1 MNFLEFLTLPAR
13 ERREELGNFAGSMF
27 ETVFGT
33 PEEREATRQK
43 LRQPPSGGYTDIYQN
58 SFLARNRNQ
67 TPFSVQF
74 LKDYGD
80 FMPVIGDFAGV
91 ADVAQELTSEE
102 PNYPLA
108 GALGLATAVGAVPY
122 AGDLAARGISSGARS
137 LFDVASRI
145 EVDPSTVGMNLGNVR
160 IKPKT
165 ETREGEKIFQA
176 LQGQPTAPEF
186 MGSEPLAPMSNV
198 TNVKSQKNIALQNHE
213 SIIRGTGELKKP
225 TQIDIDQLEG
235 STLLAIVGDNTG
247 RHNVLSVGG
256 EVFDTPV
263 ESLAGFQYI
272 DVDNPLH
279 GYAGA
284 RPATSA
290 KLNEAQKIA
299 EAGGDPVYIS
309 FLMGEKSGDFADH
322 TGATYGKMFANS
334 HARIDPKDYETIN
347 EKIRNIGVPKSKP
360 KLDGDGNQIFKANGN
375 PAMDNFTEYPFRNFE
390 GINNPNAIFEYMA
403 SLPTGT
409 QRAYFLKGLDKAN
422 LFKLGMPKVQD
433 ARLAV
438 ADSAQLGM
446 DWGTM
451 GYRLFRPDIERGL
464 IETTPEMHKTY
475 DTGVGKVGPSM
486 SLLGRTIEEGAN
498 SNPSKGIP
506 ANLLMSDLSEGQ
518 RLKGTGGGLLMS
530 SPDYKVYEGS
540 TAKAVQ
546 KVEPVN
552 VDTVNTFLEVEKTQ
566 GRDRAYQF
574 AQKVLSAGK
583 VTNELIKQAKKM
595 NAPTWVVAL
604 MVSQQ
609 AMQGDE

>member
-13 ERREELGNFAGSMF
+13 ERREELGNFVGGLFENDGSYRRALSQNEIPSNF
-27 ETVFGT
+27 QNVYGNRTAT
-33 PEEREATRQK
+33 P
-43 LRQPPSGGYTDIYQN
+43 S
-58 SFLARNRNQ
+58 
-67 TPFSVQF
+67 SVQF
-74 LKDYGD
+74 LQDYGD
-80 FMPVIGDFAGV
+80 FLPVVGDVAGV
-91 ADVAQELTSEE
+91 ADVAQELSSED

-108 GALGLATAVGAVPY
+108 AGLGAATAISAVPVVGDA
-122 AGDLAARGISSGARS
+122 AGRAVASGARS

-145 EVDPSTVGMNLGNVR
+145 EVDPNVVGMNLGNVR
-160 IKPKT
+160 IRPKT
-165 ETREGEKIFQA
+165 ETREGATIFQD
-176 LQGQPTAPEF
+176 LEGKPTAKQFTKQDYFP
-186 MGSEPLAPMSNV
+186 PMDNV
-198 TNVKSQKNIALQNHE
+198 TNIKSQKSVALQNHE

-247 RHNVLSVGG
+247 RHDVLSVGG

-263 ESLAGFQYI
+263 RSLAGFQYI

-290 KLNEAQKIA
+290 KLNEAQRIA

-309 FLMGEKSGDFADH
+309 FLMGEVSGDFADH
-322 TGATYGKMFANS
+322 TGATYGKMFANA
-334 HARIDPKDYETIN
+334 HKNIDPKNYAAIN
-347 EKIRNIGVPKSKP
+347 EKIRNIGVPKTEP
-360 KLDGDGNQIFKANGN
+360 KLDADGNQMFTASGN
-375 PAMDNFTEYPFRNFE
+375 PATKGSTVYPFRDFE
-390 GINNPNAIFEYMA
+390 GIENPNAIFEYMA
-403 SLPTGT
+403 QIPTGT
-409 QRAYFLKGLDKAN
+409 ERAYFLKGLDKAN
-422 LFKLGMPKVQD
+422 LFQLGMPKVQD

-446 DWGTM
+446 DWGTS

-464 IETTPEMHKTY
+464 IETTPEMHTTY

-498 SNPSKGIP
+498 AAPSRGIP
-506 ANLLMSDLSEGQ
+506 ANLLFSDLSEAQ
-518 RLKGTGGGLLMS
+518 RAKGTGGGLMMS

-540 TAKAVQ
+540 TARAVQ
-546 KVEPVN
+546 KVEPIN
-552 VDTVNTFLEVEKTQ
+552 VDTVNTFLDIEKTQ

-583 VTNELIKQAKKM
+583 VTNQLIEQAKKM

>member
-13 ERREELGNFAGSMF
+13 ERREELGNFVGGLFENDGSYRRALSQNEIPSNF
-27 ETVFGT
+27 QNVYGNRTAT
-33 PEEREATRQK
+33 P
-43 LRQPPSGGYTDIYQN
+43 S
-58 SFLARNRNQ
+58 
-67 TPFSVQF
+67 SVQF
-74 LKDYGD
+74 LQDYGD
-80 FMPVIGDFAGV
+80 FLPVVGDVAGV
-91 ADVAQELTSEE
+91 ADVAQELSSED

-108 GALGLATAVGAVPY
+108 AGLGAATAISAVPVVGDA
-122 AGDLAARGISSGARS
+122 AGRAVASGARS

-145 EVDPSTVGMNLGNVR
+145 EVDPNVVGMNLGNVR
-160 IKPKT
+160 IRPKT
-165 ETREGEKIFQA
+165 ETREGATIFQD
-176 LQGQPTAPEF
+176 LEGKPTAKQFTKQDYFP
-186 MGSEPLAPMSNV
+186 PMDNV
-198 TNVKSQKNIALQNHE
+198 TNIKSQKSVALQNHE

-247 RHNVLSVGG
+247 RHDVLSVGG

-263 ESLAGFQYI
+263 RSLAGFQYI

-284 RPATSA
+284 KTATSA
-290 KLNEAQKIA
+290 KLNEAQRIA

-309 FLMGEKSGDFADH
+309 FLMGEVSGDFADH
-322 TGATYGKMFANS
+322 TGATYGKMFANA
-334 HARIDPKDYETIN
+334 HKNIDPKNYAAIN
-347 EKIRNIGVPKSKP
+347 EKIRNIGVPKTEP
-360 KLDGDGNQIFKANGN
+360 KLDAQGNQMFTASGN
-375 PAMDNFTEYPFRNFE
+375 PATKGSTVYPFRDFE
-390 GINNPNAIFEYMA
+390 GIENPNAIFEYMA
-403 SLPTGT
+403 QIPTGT
-409 QRAYFLKGLDKAN
+409 ERAYFLKGLDKAN
-422 LFKLGMPKVQD
+422 LFQLGMPKVQD

-446 DWGTM
+446 DWGTT

-464 IETTPEMHKTY
+464 IETTPEMHTTY

-486 SLLGRTIEEGAN
+486 SLLGRTVEEGAN
-498 SNPSKGIP
+498 SDPSRGIP
-506 ANLLMSDLSEGQ
+506 ANLLFSDLSEAQ
-518 RLKGTGGGLLMS
+518 RAKGTGGGLMMN

-540 TAKAVQ
+540 TARAVQ
-546 KVEPVN
+546 KVEPIN
-552 VDTVNTFLEVEKTQ
+552 VDTVNTFLDIEKTQ

-583 VTNELIKQAKKM
+583 VTNQLIEQAKKM

>member
-13 ERREELGNFAGSMF
+13 ERREELGNFVGGLFENDGSYRRALSQNEIPLNF
-27 ETVFGT
+27 QNVYGNRTAT
-33 PEEREATRQK
+33 P
-43 LRQPPSGGYTDIYQN
+43 S
-58 SFLARNRNQ
+58 
-67 TPFSVQF
+67 SVQF
-74 LKDYGD
+74 LQDYGD
-80 FMPVIGDFAGV
+80 FLPVVGDVAGV
-91 ADVAQELTSEE
+91 ADVAQELSSED

-108 GALGLATAVGAVPY
+108 AGLGAATAISAVPVVGDA
-122 AGDLAARGISSGARS
+122 AGRAVASGARS

-145 EVDPSTVGMNLGNVR
+145 EVDPNVVGMNLGNVR
-160 IKPKT
+160 IRPKT
-165 ETREGEKIFQA
+165 ETREGATIFQD
-176 LQGQPTAPEF
+176 LEGKPTAKQFTKQDYFP
-186 MGSEPLAPMSNV
+186 PMDNV
-198 TNVKSQKNIALQNHE
+198 TNIKSQKSVALQNHE

-247 RHNVLSVGG
+247 RHDVLSVGG

-263 ESLAGFQYI
+263 RSLAGFQYI

-284 RPATSA
+284 KTATSA
-290 KLNEAQKIA
+290 KLNEAQRIA

-309 FLMGEKSGDFADH
+309 FLMGEVSGDFADH
-322 TGATYGKMFANS
+322 TGATYGKMFANA
-334 HARIDPKDYETIN
+334 HKNIDPKNYAAIN
-347 EKIRNIGVPKSKP
+347 EKIRNIGVPKTEP
-360 KLDGDGNQIFKANGN
+360 KLDAQGNQMFTASGN
-375 PAMDNFTEYPFRNFE
+375 PATKGSTVYPFRDFE
-390 GINNPNAIFEYMA
+390 GIENPNAIFEYMA
-403 SLPTGT
+403 QIPTGT
-409 QRAYFLKGLDKAN
+409 ERAYFLKGLDKAN
-422 LFKLGMPKVQD
+422 LFQLGMPKVQD

-446 DWGTM
+446 DWGTT

-464 IETTPEMHKTY
+464 IETTPEMHTTY

-486 SLLGRTIEEGAN
+486 SLLGRTVEEGAN
-498 SNPSKGIP
+498 SDPSRGIP
-506 ANLLMSDLSEGQ
+506 ANLLFSDLSEAQ
-518 RLKGTGGGLLMS
+518 RAKGTGGGLMMN

-540 TAKAVQ
+540 TARAVQ
-546 KVEPVN
+546 KVEPIN
-552 VDTVNTFLEVEKTQ
+552 VDTVNTFLDIEKTQ

-583 VTNELIKQAKKM
+583 VTNQLIEQAKKM

>member
-13 ERREELGNFAGSMF
+13 ERREELGNFVGGLFENDGSYRRALSQNEIPSNF
-27 ETVFGT
+27 QNVYGNRTAT
-33 PEEREATRQK
+33 P
-43 LRQPPSGGYTDIYQN
+43 S
-58 SFLARNRNQ
+58 
-67 TPFSVQF
+67 SVQF
-74 LKDYGD
+74 LQDYGD
-80 FMPVIGDFAGV
+80 FLPVVGDVAGV
-91 ADVAQELTSEE
+91 ADVAQELSSEE

-108 GALGLATAVGAVPY
+108 AGLGAATAISAVPVVGDA
-122 AGDLAARGISSGARS
+122 AGRAVASGARS

-145 EVDPSTVGMNLGNVR
+145 EVDPNTVGMNLGNVR

-165 ETREGEKIFQA
+165 ETREGATIFQD
-176 LQGQPTAPEF
+176 LEGKPTAKQFTKQDYFP
-186 MGSEPLAPMSNV
+186 PMDNV
-198 TNVKSQKNIALQNHE
+198 TNIKSQKSVALQNHE

-247 RHNVLSVGG
+247 RHDVLSVGG

-263 ESLAGFQYI
+263 RSLAGFQYI

-284 RPATSA
+284 RTATSA
-290 KLNEAQKIA
+290 KLNEAQRIA

-309 FLMGEKSGDFADH
+309 FLMGEVSGDFADH
-322 TGATYGKMFANS
+322 TGATYGKMFANA
-334 HARIDPKDYETIN
+334 HKNIDPNNYAAIN
-347 EKIRNIGVPKSKP
+347 EKIRNIGVPKTEP
-360 KLDGDGNQIFKANGN
+360 KLDADGNQMFTASGN
-375 PAMDNFTEYPFRNFE
+375 PATKGSTVYPFRDFE
-390 GINNPNAIFEYMA
+390 GVENPNAIFEYMA
-403 SLPTGT
+403 QIPTGT
-409 QRAYFLKGLDKAN
+409 ERAYFLKGLDKAN
-422 LFKLGMPKVQD
+422 LFQLGMPKVQD

-446 DWGTM
+446 DWGTS

-464 IETTPEMHKTY
+464 IETTPEMHTTY

-486 SLLGRTIEEGAN
+486 SLLGRTVEEGAN
-498 SNPSKGIP
+498 SDPSRGIP
-506 ANLLMSDLSEGQ
+506 ANLLFSDLSEAQ
-518 RLKGTGGGLLMS
+518 RAKGTGGGLMMS

-540 TAKAVQ
+540 TARAVQ
-546 KVEPVN
+546 KVEPIN
-552 VDTVNTFLEVEKTQ
+552 VDTVNTFLDIEKTQ

-583 VTNELIKQAKKM
+583 VTNQLIEQAKKM